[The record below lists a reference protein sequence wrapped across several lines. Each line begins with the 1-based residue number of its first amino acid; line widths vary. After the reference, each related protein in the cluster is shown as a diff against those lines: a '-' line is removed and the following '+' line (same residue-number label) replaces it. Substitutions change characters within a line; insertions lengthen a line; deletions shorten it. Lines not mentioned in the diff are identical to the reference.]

1 MSDNA
6 KFVPISAHSLSAP
19 DTEVNARDVFGIDAD
34 MMLPAFSEASDYVPT
49 HDPNYQFDHDTTIA
63 ILAGFAHNRRVM
75 VQGYHGTGKSTHIEQ
90 VAARLNWPC
99 IRVNLDSHISRID
112 LIGRDAIV
120 LRDGKQVTEFREG
133 ILPWALQ
140 NPVALVF
147 DEYDAGRAD
156 VMFVI
161 QRVLEVDGKLTLL
174 DSNKVIYPN
183 PHFRLFATANTVG
196 LGDTTGLYHG
206 TQQINQGQMD
216 RWSIVSTLNYLPHE
230 DEVGIVTAKVPQ
242 YADKNGTEQV
252 AAMVRMADLTR
263 KGFMAGDLSTV
274 MSPRTVIT
282 WAENAAI
289 FGDMT
294 LAFRLTFLNKC
305 DEVERPTVAE
315 YYQRCFGID
324 LPEAPVRQANAS

>member
-1 MSDNA
+1 
-6 KFVPISAHSLSAP
+6 
-19 DTEVNARDVFGIDAD
+19 
-34 MMLPAFSEASDYVPT
+34 
-49 HDPNYQFDHDTTIA
+49 
-63 ILAGFAHNRRVM
+63 
-75 VQGYHGTGKSTHIEQ
+75 
-90 VAARLNWPC
+90 
-99 IRVNLDSHISRID
+99 
-112 LIGRDAIV
+112 
-120 LRDGKQVTEFREG
+120 
-133 ILPWALQ
+133 
-140 NPVALVF
+140 
-147 DEYDAGRAD
+147 
-156 VMFVI
+156 
-161 QRVLEVDGKLTLL
+161 
-174 DSNKVIYPN
+174 
-183 PHFRLFATANTVG
+183 
-196 LGDTTGLYHG
+196 
-206 TQQINQGQMD
+206 MD

-242 YADKNGTEQV
+242 YAGKNATEQV

-294 LAFRLTFLNKC
+294 LAFRLTFLNKF